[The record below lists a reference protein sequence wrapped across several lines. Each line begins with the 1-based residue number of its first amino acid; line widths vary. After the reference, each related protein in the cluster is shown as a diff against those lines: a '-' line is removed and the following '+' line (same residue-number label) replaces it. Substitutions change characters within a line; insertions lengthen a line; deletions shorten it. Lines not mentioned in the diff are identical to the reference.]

1 MTLAERLSRG
11 AKATFGGNLVGM
23 LSNAALIV
31 LLTRVFLTPEEFG
44 ELNFVLSAVGVLAI
58 FATLGLPKSAA
69 RYVTEFTET
78 APKQVPHVVRR
89 SVVYLAALVAVVSGG
104 TLVLGR
110 PVANLI
116 GVPSLVPYLLV
127 AALYVAVSA
136 FSSFFGS
143 LFQGFNRV
151 TWTAATRIITR
162 VGQLVFVVAF
172 IMLGYG
178 VVGALFGYIAGLA
191 VSTVFGGY
199 VVYTRFYSTYERA
212 DEPAERLSRRLLEY
226 SIPLTATRGANVL
239 DKKVDTILVGVLLN
253 MTAVGYYTLAKQ
265 VSNFVAMPAAS
276 FGFTLSP
283 ALGEQKNKQNVERAS
298 RLYEQSLEYVLLA
311 YVPAV
316 VGLALV
322 ADPMVRY
329 IFGTDYLGAV
339 PVVQVFG
346 GFILVNAV
354 NKITSDGL
362 DYLGRA
368 RSRAIVK
375 TVMSVSNFGLNL
387 LLIPI
392 IGVVGAAIATVLT
405 YTVYTLSNVYFI
417 HQELTIRIPRVARRL
432 GIICLVTAGMALAV
446 LVVLPYVSGILSLLA
461 AVLLGAATWASLSI
475 AGGVLD
481 VQKVTNFLA

>member
-1 MTLAERLSRG
+1 MDLAQRISRG
-11 AKATFGGNLVGM
+11 AKATFGGNLIGM

-31 LLTRVFLTPEEFG
+31 LLTRVFLTPDEYG
-44 ELNFVLSAVGVLAI
+44 ELNFVLSALGVVAI

-69 RYVTEFTET
+69 RYITEFAEKD
-78 APKQVPHVVRR
+78 PEQVPHVVRR
-89 SVVYLAALVAVVSGG
+89 SAGYLAVLVALVSVG

-110 PVANLI
+110 PVANRL

-127 AALYVAVSA
+127 GALYISVRA
-136 FSSFFGS
+136 FSNYFGS
-143 LFQGFNRV
+143 IFQGFNRV
-151 TWTAATRIITR
+151 TWSAALRIVTR
-162 VGQLVFVVAF
+162 VGQLLFVVAF
-172 IMLGYG
+172 VSLGFG
-178 VVGALFGYIAGLA
+178 VLGALFGYVAGLA
-191 VSTVFGGY
+191 ISTAIGGY
-199 VVYTRFYSTYERA
+199 VVYTRFYSAYDRA
-212 DEPAERLSRRLLEY
+212 DVPADRLSRRLLEY

-239 DKKVDTILVGVLLN
+239 DKKVDTILVGILLN

-265 VSNFVAMPAAS
+265 VSNFVAMPASS
-276 FGFTLSP
+276 FGFTISP
-283 ALGEQKNKQNVERAS
+283 ALGEQKSKDNVDRAAH
-298 RLYEQSLEYVLLA
+298 LYEQSLEYVLLA

-375 TVMSVSNFGLNL
+375 TTMSVSNFGLNL
-387 LLIPI
+387 VLIPLM
-392 IGVVGAAIATVLT
+392 GVVGAAIATVIT
-405 YTVYTLSNVYFI
+405 YTIYTLSNVYFI
-417 HQELTIRIPRVARRL
+417 HQELTIRVPRVARRL
-432 GIICLVTAGMALAV
+432 GIICLITAGMAATV
-446 LVVLPYVSGILSLLA
+446 LVVLPYVSGIPSLFAVVFLGA
-461 AVLLGAATWASLSI
+461 GTWAVLSVL
-475 AGGVLD
+475 GGVLD
-481 VQKVTNFLA
+481 VQKVTKFLA